1 MEAKFLKLRQER
13 EEQRRQRSKETGA
26 ITLQRQQYEAEAELL
41 EAEVTQLLQEGNVT
55 ESQQRIDALRT
66 LVQDTSNSISLTAH
80 EMAKAN
86 VILARLQQR
95 VDEKHSSA
103 APKKFKFSSR
113 LKAKP
118 TSDAEPATPSLSL
131 TGISDTNEA
140 TATATVPV
148 AGTVSSTNGFGN
160 VYGPSTGT
168 DLFIS
173 HSRGVFINGCAECA
187 IYCLPIA
194 GSAFL
199 SNCTNCRVY
208 VACHQLRLKGCTNL
222 DLYAWC
228 ASTPII
234 EECDAMR
241 FGPYRC
247 WVGLLSSCTE
257 DGKTYAT
264 HAEWVSRVGE
274 IEDTART
281 EQNYVKVDDFQWV
294 KKSASP
300 HWRVLAREE
309 EKASTTV
316 FGPATLPSPSTAHST
331 DAADH

>member
-1 MEAKFLKLRQER
+1 MEARFLKLRQER
-13 EEQRRQRSKETGA
+13 EEQRQQRSKETEA

-41 EAEVTQLLQEGNVT
+41 EAEVTKLLQEGNVT

-86 VILARLQQR
+86 VILARLQQL
-95 VDEKHSSA
+95 VDEKRSGT

-113 LKAKP
+113 LKAKT
-118 TSDAEPATPSLSL
+118 TSNAEGIIPSSSL
-131 TGISDTNEA
+131 TGTSDMNESTT
-140 TATATVPV
+140 TATAPA

-160 VYGPSTGT
+160 VYGPFTGT
-168 DLFIS
+168 DLFIN
-173 HSRGVFINGCAECA
+173 HSKSAFINGCTGCT

-199 SNCTNCRVY
+199 SNCTDCRVY
-208 VACHQLRLKGCTNL
+208 VACHQLRLKGCVHL

-247 WVGLLSSCTE
+247 WVGLLRSCTRE
-257 DGKTYAT
+257 GATYTT
-264 HAEWVSRVGE
+264 HAEWVCRVGE
-274 IEDTART
+274 IDDTART
-281 EQNYVKVDDFQWV
+281 EANYIKVNDFQWV

-309 EKASTTV
+309 ERISNTV
-316 FGPATLPSPSTAHST
+316 FGPETPPSSSAAPSTVVT
-331 DAADH
+331 DH